1 MIRVALAE
9 DHNIV
14 RQGLRLVLESAG
26 DITIVAEVDD
36 GLHVVETCARTSPDV
51 LVLDLGLPGLHG
63 LEVIRQVTRR
73 MPVVRVLVLSM
84 HPHEEYVRGALANGA
99 RGYLLKGCHA
109 SELLE
114 AVRRVASGDRYLDTE
129 VPPHLRDAL
138 QHPGGLGTADPYE
151 MLTRREREVLQLMAE
166 GHTNAAIA
174 ARLFVSIRTVE
185 THRANILRKLHL
197 RNQTDVVLFAV
208 RRGILPPV

>member
-1 MIRVALAE
+1 MIRVVLAE
-9 DHNIV
+9 DHTVV
-14 RQGLRLVLESAG
+14 RQGLRLLLESAG
-26 DITIVAEVDD
+26 DISIAAEVED
-36 GLHVVETCARTSPDV
+36 GLHVVKTCEETSPDV

-73 MPVVRVLVLSM
+73 MPLVRVLVLSM

-99 RGYLLKGCHA
+99 RGYLLKGCEA
-109 SELLE
+109 SELLD
-114 AVRRVASGDRYLDTE
+114 AVRRIARGERYLGTD
-129 VPPHLRDAL
+129 VPSHLRDAL
-138 QHPGGLGTADPYE
+138 HDPGGLDAADPYE
-151 MLTRREREVLQLMAE
+151 TLTPREREVLQLMAE

-174 ARLFVSIRTVE
+174 ARLFVSVRTVE
-185 THRANILRKLHL
+185 THRSNILRKLRL